1 MREAGGDRA
10 NRASSPVSSRLV
22 NSASAEAR
30 VFEIRLIAL
39 AEQSTV
45 LALLAK
51 QLLGASYGLT
61 TVLKVPPA
69 AAEALHSNPTGGNEN
84 RRPNRFL
91 SSDSEF

>member
-1 MREAGGDRA
+1 M
-10 NRASSPVSSRLV
+10 
-22 NSASAEAR
+22 
-30 VFEIRLIAL
+30 FEIRLIAL

-69 AAEALHSNPTGGNEN
+69 AAEGRCIRIQQAATKTVALTDFSV
-84 RRPNRFL
+84 L
-91 SSDSEF
+91 IQSSDP